1 LEYAFLHHLAGTHL
15 ISSHYHV
22 HSGSKFGKIER
33 FFCRCV
39 SSTHNRYILTSEE
52 ESVANSASA
61 HTEAIQSLFAFQS
74 QPCCGS
80 AGCNDYR
87 ICKNHLLL
95 INPNL
100 IGLRHEVNLGSKTE
114 TNIGAHSLCLLLE
127 IDHHLR
133 TLHAVGI
140 SRIILHLGRR
150 SEER

>member
-1 LEYAFLHHLAGTHL
+1 
-15 ISSHYHV
+15 
-22 HSGSKFGKIER
+22 
-33 FFCRCV
+33 
-39 SSTHNRYILTSEE
+39 THNRYILTSEE

-74 QPCCGS
+74 QPFCGS

-100 IGLRHEVNLGSKTE
+100 VGLRHEVNLGSKAE

-140 SRIILHLGRR
+140 SRIILHLGSDGKLTPRLYALVKNGIKICTR
-150 SEER
+150 GIDGGGIACGT